1 MKKVILFILIAF
13 TLSLSI
19 NAQKYFTKSGKITF
33 DATAPSSPEKIE
45 AENRSTTAVI
55 DTKTGAIQFSVLV
68 KGFSFERALME
79 EHFNENYLESNKF
92 PKSEFKGTITNNT
105 SVDYSKDG
113 TYNVKVQGKL
123 TIHGVTKDVTTDGKL
138 VIQGGKINATA
149 AFNVLLADYGVSIP
163 GLVADKVAKTAK
175 ISVNCSLE
183 LFKG

>member
-1 MKKVILFILIAF
+1 MKKIILIILGITTF
-13 TLSLSI
+13 SVSV

-33 DATAPSSPEKIE
+33 DATAPSSPEQIE
-45 AENRSTTAVI
+45 AVNRSATAVI

-92 PKSEFKGTITNNT
+92 SKSEFKGTIMNN
-105 SVDYSKDG
+105 SAVDYSKDG
-113 TYNVKVQGKL
+113 SYNVKVQGKL
-123 TIHGVTKDVTTDGKL
+123 TIHGVTKDVITDGKL
-138 VIQGGKINATA
+138 VIQGGKINASA
-149 AFNVLLADYGVSIP
+149 DFGVLLADYGVSIP

>member
-1 MKKVILFILIAF
+1 MKKVILIILSAF
-13 TLSLSI
+13 TLSVSV

-33 DATAPSSPEKIE
+33 DATAPSSPEQIE
-45 AENRSTTAVI
+45 AVNRSATAVI

-79 EHFNENYLESNKF
+79 EHFNENYMESNKF
-92 PKSEFKGTITNNT
+92 PKAEFKGTITNNA

-113 TYNVKVQGKL
+113 SYNVKVQGKL

-138 VIQGGKINATA
+138 VVQGGKINAA
-149 AFNVLLADYGVSIP
+149 ADFSVLLADYSISIP
-163 GLVADKVAKTAK
+163 GLVADKVGKSAK